1 MTNRVTPY
9 ETGWLTM
16 LIRNRI
22 CTEAEAREA
31 MNRVARA
38 AVEEM
43 ETRGKRKARRAKRDR
58 RKED

>member
-1 MTNRVTPY
+1 MKNRLTPY

-22 CTEAEAREA
+22 CTESEARAA
-31 MNRVARA
+31 MNRVAQA

-43 ETRGKRKARRAKRDR
+43 EKRRKRKSRRAKRDR
-58 RKED
+58 RKDD

>member
-22 CTEAEAREA
+22 CTEDEARAA
-31 MNRVARA
+31 MNRVAQA

-43 ETRGKRKARRAKRDR
+43 ERRRKRKARRAKRDR

>member
-22 CTEAEAREA
+22 CTEAEAPEA
-31 MNRVARA
+31 MNRIARA

-43 ETRGKRKARRAKRDR
+43 ETRRKRKARRAKRDR

>member
-22 CTEAEAREA
+22 CTEDEGRAA
-31 MNRVARA
+31 MNRVAQA

-43 ETRGKRKARRAKRDR
+43 ERRRKRKARRAKRDR

>member
-1 MTNRVTPY
+1 MKNRLTPY

-16 LIRNRI
+16 LIRHRI
-22 CTEAEAREA
+22 CTEAEARAA

-43 ETRGKRKARRAKRDR
+43 ERRRKRKARRAKRDR
-58 RKED
+58 RKDN

>member
-22 CTEAEAREA
+22 CTEDEARAA
-31 MNRVARA
+31 MNRVAQA

-43 ETRGKRKARRAKRDR
+43 EQRRKRKARRAKRDR

>member
-1 MTNRVTPY
+1 MTNRLTPY

-22 CTEAEAREA
+22 CTEAEARAA
-31 MNRVARA
+31 MNRVAQA

-43 ETRGKRKARRAKRDR
+43 EKRRKRKARRAKRDR